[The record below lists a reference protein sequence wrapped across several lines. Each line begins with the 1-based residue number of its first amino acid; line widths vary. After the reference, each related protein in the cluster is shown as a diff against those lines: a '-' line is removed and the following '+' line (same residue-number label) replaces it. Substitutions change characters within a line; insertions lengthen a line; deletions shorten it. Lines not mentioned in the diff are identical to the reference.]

1 MKKIIWLKLDFWNLI
16 KENCCIIIG
25 REICILDYLDFENER
40 VEDFFCL

>member
-16 KENCCIIIG
+16 KENCIIVG
-25 REICILDYLDFENER
+25 GEICILGYLDFENER